1 MQPSPALEKAL
12 PATEA
17 VASIPTAKTP
27 VKKESA
33 KTAPKSVSSKANTR
47 DAAAATQALVA
58 EATSVAPAEQAEP
71 PVRVYSVVEPKIPGS
86 NRPAIDQPAATSPA
100 SGPKRD

>member
-1 MQPSPALEKAL
+1 M
-12 PATEA
+12 
-17 VASIPTAKTP
+17 
-27 VKKESA
+27 KKESA

-58 EATSVAPAEQAEP
+58 EATSVAPAAPVASAGSAAPIEQAEP
-71 PVRVYSVVEPKIPGS
+71 SVRVYSVVEPKIPGS
-86 NRPAIDQPAATSPA
+86 NRPAIDQPAGTDPA